1 MRFYILRYYTTA
13 MKNMLCRHQLLVEK
27 RFPTYEAEFR
37 FSESEQ
43 TGWFKVF
50 DVTEKEQATPFT
62 YYTTSG
68 TMMLMRIVEDVGVN
82 FRHLMHLK
90 SDITFHPGGRI
101 LEPDKTYT
109 LKATLDDIVQLRDDR
124 VTLITR
130 AWIHDEN
137 DERLLTNRDFFIILN
152 LAPKYI
158 EELRST
164 PGFGRHDVS
173 EFENLSKLQAML
185 TSQDVQRIPIKVP
198 EDMGKRYGKVSG
210 DMNLVH
216 TTRIA
221 ARIFGFPK
229 PFIQGLCTANYVL
242 KHLTGVCQEPVLSLT
257 ATFTRRVYVGQT
269 VYLSFDD
276 QRFELCDK
284 KGALLVLGE
293 WETGLPEQK
302 CSRGVSR

>member
-1 MRFYILRYYTTA
+1 
-13 MKNMLCRHQLLVEK
+13 
-27 RFPTYEAEFR
+27 
-37 FSESEQ
+37 
-43 TGWFKVF
+43 VF

-137 DERLLTNRDFFIILN
+137 DESLLTNRDFFIILN

-293 WETGLPEQK
+293 WETAGAGWA
-302 CSRGVSR
+302 GVGPR

>member
-1 MRFYILRYYTTA
+1 
-13 MKNMLCRHQLLVEK
+13 
-27 RFPTYEAEFR
+27 
-37 FSESEQ
+37 
-43 TGWFKVF
+43 
-50 DVTEKEQATPFT
+50 
-62 YYTTSG
+62 
-68 TMMLMRIVEDVGVN
+68 MMLMRIVEDVGVN

-124 VTLITR
+124 VTLIRR

-137 DERLLTNRDFFIILN
+137 DERLLINRDFFIILN

-229 PFIQGLCTANYVL
+229 PFI
-242 KHLTGVCQEPVLSLT
+242 
-257 ATFTRRVYVGQT
+257 
-269 VYLSFDD
+269 
-276 QRFELCDK
+276 
-284 KGALLVLGE
+284 
-293 WETGLPEQK
+293 
-302 CSRGVSR
+302 